1 MQEFFIRLWGRVI
14 NFDIL
19 AAGAAISLAG
29 TTLFGEQFWAMVFLA
44 YGLIAFDTLTRWLYI
59 CKKFIVDS
67 RRVDEIINVKWQSA
81 VWQFFKAETW
91 NDNYLT
97 SRGFSRI
104 TEKMIVYTL
113 AIMVCF
119 FAGKNV
125 PEIHLFSFNL
135 IPAQVFPGFIST
147 VVFLIE
153 LTSVNENLI
162 LLGHA
167 SIADYCEKLR
177 DFILRRLKV

>member
-44 YGLIAFDTLTRWLYI
+44 YGLIAFDTLTQWVYI

-81 VWQFFKAETW
+81 VLQFFKA
-91 NDNYLT
+91 
-97 SRGFSRI
+97 
-104 TEKMIVYTL
+104 
-113 AIMVCF
+113 
-119 FAGKNV
+119 
-125 PEIHLFSFNL
+125 
-135 IPAQVFPGFIST
+135 
-147 VVFLIE
+147 
-153 LTSVNENLI
+153 
-162 LLGHA
+162 
-167 SIADYCEKLR
+167 
-177 DFILRRLKV
+177 